1 MIQESTTKRPLAT
14 FRPGRLRYRHDA
26 ELGAFT
32 HNFERDLH
40 MFVLWERARE
50 QWPAI
55 VQDIARHFTV
65 LDMRHITWPTAQV
78 DDNFLRLY
86 GAPPQ
91 RGVGAHFKRKE
102 IVGAG
107 TFAVVTVE
115 DPAPRYIYD
124 RTFSKKVELV
134 NRAVVEAKARY
145 RQWTG
150 GGFRIHSSN
159 SLGEFFRDMTL
170 LVGAEELGRLL
181 ARVEPYTGE
190 PATAATSLAGADGWP
205 NLRALFEHLV
215 RAVDCMVLRNFEQ
228 LPASLPDG
236 DADIDALCRSPSDVA
251 AIANATVRVDANGKF
266 ACETLVGGAPLQMDL
281 RFVGDGYYDAAWQ
294 RDMLARSQLQQGC
307 VLVPAPQDH
316 FFSLLYHAKL
326 HKRAVKPTYG
336 PRLAALARHTLGLP
350 AYEGTDLTQDDVAA
364 GLLAGYLAASHYRLS
379 LPLDVWVDF
388 NAAFGL
394 RLQAEGLMWERDH
407 ARDRLAVSALLARLP
422 LLWRWR
428 EGLTGPA
435 TSALRA
441 ARKLAWRGSSR

>member
-1 MIQESTTKRPLAT
+1 MIEVPTPKRPLAA

-26 ELGAFT
+26 QLGAFA
-32 HNFERDLH
+32 HNYERDLH
-40 MFVLWERARE
+40 MFVLWESARE
-50 QWPAI
+50 QWPVI
-55 VQDIARHFTV
+55 VQDIARHFTL
-65 LDMRHITWPTAQV
+65 LDIRHITWPTSQV

-86 GAPPQ
+86 GSPPQ
-91 RGVGAHFKRKE
+91 GGTGTHFKRKE

-134 NRAVVEAKARY
+134 NRAIVEAKARY
-145 RQWTG
+145 RSWTG
-150 GGFRIHSSN
+150 GGFRVHSSN

-170 LVGAEELGRLL
+170 LVGAEELTRLL
-181 ARVEPYTGE
+181 ARVEPYAAE
-190 PATAATSLAGADGWP
+190 PAITAASLAGADGWP

-228 LPASLPDG
+228 LPTALSAG
-236 DADIDALCRSPSDVA
+236 DADVDALCRSPHDVA

-266 ACETLVGGAPLQMDL
+266 ACETLVGGAALQMDL

-294 RDMLARSQLQQGC
+294 GDMLARSQLHHGC
-307 VLVPAPQDH
+307 VVVPSPQDH

-326 HKRAVKPTYG
+326 HKRAVKPAYG
-336 PRLAALARHTLGLP
+336 PRLTALARALGLP
-350 AYEGTDLTQDDVAA
+350 AYGNTDLTQEDEAS
-364 GLLAGYLAASHYRLS
+364 GLLAGFLAASHYRLNM
-379 LPLDVWVDF
+379 PLDVWVDF
-388 NAAFGL
+388 NAAFAL

-435 TSALRA
+435 TSALRV
-441 ARKLAWRGSSR
+441 ARRVAWRGSAR